1 MNKAAKTISDAI
13 IGADFK
19 TYILNGK
26 AYTIYPPTIKRLA
39 GCISALG
46 DFPEGD
52 SVKGILSAMKDQTA
66 LSRALSYLVKGD
78 YSLEDELGNVP
89 YAEVVGALSEVLTLT
104 STVPFQA
111 AAILARNVAKMAAT
125 PKQ

>member
-26 AYTIYPPTIKRLA
+26 AYTVYPPTINRLS

-46 DFPEGD
+46 EFHDGE
-52 SVKGILSAMKDQTA
+52 SVKDILLSLKDQTA
-66 LSRALSYLVKGD
+66 LSRALSYLIRGD
-78 YSLEDELGNVP
+78 YSLKSELNNVP
-89 YAEVVGALSEVLTLT
+89 YVEIVGTLSEVLTLI
-104 STVPFQA
+104 STVPFQT

-125 PKQ
+125 PKL